1 MILVDTGPLV
11 ALVYRND
18 AHHRRCVE
26 ATRSFRDALGTV
38 WPVVTEA
45 MYLLDFSLEAREGVW
60 QFLES
65 GEIDVLDL
73 GVGDIGRIRD
83 LMRKYR
89 DLPMDFA
96 DAALVRVGER
106 EGARTVFTLDRRDF
120 SVYRPAHMPRFA
132 LVP

>member
-1 MILVDTGPLV
+1 VILVDTGPLV

-26 ATRSFRDALGTV
+26 ATRTFHDSLGTV

-45 MYLLDFSLEAREGVW
+45 MHLLDFSFESREGVW
-60 QFLES
+60 QLLES
-65 GEIDVLDL
+65 EEIDVLDL
-73 GVGDIGRIRD
+73 GVADIGRMRS

-106 EGARTVFTLDRRDF
+106 EGVGTVFTLDRRDF
-120 SVYRPAHMPRFA
+120 SVYRPAHTARFT

>member
-1 MILVDTGPLV
+1 VILVDTGPLV

-18 AHHRRCVE
+18 VHHRRCVE
-26 ATRSFRDALGTV
+26 ATRGFHDALGTV

-45 MYLLDFSLEAREGVW
+45 MHLLHFSLESREGVW
-60 QFLES
+60 QLLES
-65 GEIDVLDL
+65 QEIEVLDL
-73 GVGDIGRIRD
+73 RVADVGRIRA

-89 DLPMDFA
+89 DLPMGFA

-120 SVYRPAHMPRFA
+120 SVYRPAHTSRFTV
-132 LVP
+132 VP